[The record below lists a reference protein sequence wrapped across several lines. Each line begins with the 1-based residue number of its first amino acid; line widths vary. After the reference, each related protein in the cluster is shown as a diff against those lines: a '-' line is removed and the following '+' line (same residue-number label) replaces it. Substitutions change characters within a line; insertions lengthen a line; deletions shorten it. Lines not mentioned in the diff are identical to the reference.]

1 MKKILSEDNF
11 INFITILFCIIP
23 IGLITGPFLPDL
35 FLTIIIFIFIYL
47 IIKNKE
53 IEYIKNR
60 YFVTFLFFCTT
71 ISIIS
76 LFSINVLPSVK
87 NSLTYIR
94 FGLFVIATIYI
105 LEKRPNIIK
114 YLKIIFIFIFFTLA
128 IDTIFQLVFSVNI
141 IGQSYNNAN
150 NFRLTSFFGDDE
162 VLGSYVARF
171 FPLVIFLMLYNSS
184 KTDFFSHYYFKI
196 LIIITSFTI
205 ILLSGERTSLALI
218 CLNIIIL
225 FIASKKLRKIIFISG
240 IICLVVSSIAVFSD
254 KRIKDRMIT
263 TTLNQLGLSSESD
276 RIVVFSEI
284 YEGHYKISLK
294 MFNEKP
300 LFGHGV
306 KMFRY
311 YCSKPEN
318 FVSNNACSTHPHN
331 FYAQMLS
338 ELGLFGFLILT
349 LIFLYI
355 SWLIM
360 KNSYY
365 SIFRKKE
372 ILTTTSVCLLS
383 CYFINLFP
391 FLPSGN
397 LFNNWLSILMYYP
410 LGFLI
415 YLIKIKKFYV

>member
-1 MKKILSEDNF
+1 
-11 INFITILFCIIP
+11 
-23 IGLITGPFLPDL
+23 
-35 FLTIIIFIFIYL
+35 
-47 IIKNKE
+47 
-53 IEYIKNR
+53 
-60 YFVTFLFFCTT
+60 
-71 ISIIS
+71 
-76 LFSINVLPSVK
+76 
-87 NSLTYIR
+87 
-94 FGLFVIATIYI
+94 
-105 LEKRPNIIK
+105 
-114 YLKIIFIFIFFTLA
+114 
-128 IDTIFQLVFSVNI
+128 
-141 IGQSYNNAN
+141 
-150 NFRLTSFFGDDE
+150 
-162 VLGSYVARF
+162 
-171 FPLVIFLMLYNSS
+171 
-184 KTDFFSHYYFKI
+184 
-196 LIIITSFTI
+196 
-205 ILLSGERTSLALI
+205 
-218 CLNIIIL
+218 
-225 FIASKKLRKIIFISG
+225 
-240 IICLVVSSIAVFSD
+240 
-254 KRIKDRMIT
+254 MIT
-263 TTLNQLGLSSESD
+263 TTINQLGLSTESD
-276 RIVVFSEI
+276 RIVIFSEI